1 MTAKSDR
8 SNPRL
13 EELLEQR
20 ISAIAA
26 RELEAAI
33 AKIVREVLGGEEQ
46 TGIEPDLPGEKLEA
60 NEFPQA
66 FLETFGSWED
76 DRTSEEIIEDIYAS
90 RNFYNREYSQ

>member
-1 MTAKSDR
+1 MTAGSDR

-13 EELLEQR
+13 EELLERR

-33 AKIVREVLGGEEQ
+33 ALIVREVLAGEKQ
-46 TGIEPDLPGEKLEA
+46 TGIERDLPGEKPEA
-60 NEFPQA
+60 DEFPQA

-76 DRTSEEIIEDIYAS
+76 DRTAEEIIEDIYAS
-90 RNFYNREYSQ
+90 RNFNRK